1 MDTELDL
8 KTASREE
15 LVGEI
20 TMLRLELGRER
31 AEHQM
36 TKKLLKSSNMGM
48 EYSLKKM
55 NAMSEELVKL
65 KRLSL

>member
-20 TMLRLELGRER
+20 TMLRLELSRER
-31 AEHQM
+31 SEHQN
-36 TKKLLKSSNMGM
+36 TKTLLSSANLGLAF
-48 EYSLKKM
+48 SLKEI

-65 KRLSL
+65 KGLSL

>member
-31 AEHQM
+31 AEHEN
-36 TKKLLKSSNMGM
+36 TKKLLKSANMGM
-48 EYSLKKM
+48 AYSLKEM
-55 NAMSEELVKL
+55 SAMSEELVIL
-65 KRLSL
+65 KGLTL

>member
-1 MDTELDL
+1 MDELDL

-20 TMLRLELGRER
+20 AMLRLELNRER
-31 AEHQM
+31 VDHQN
-36 TKKLLKSSNMGM
+36 TRTLLGSANLGLAF
-48 EYSLKKM
+48 SLKEM

-65 KRLSL
+65 KGLSL